1 MQKYAAEAVKK
12 LPEEDLL
19 PLTPDQ
25 ITNISKSEATN
36 IITQH
41 YAQDDTNTSS
51 TPTDEDIRNETTMQR
66 YILENEYAMA
76 QLNLR
81 PIIWMKR

>member
-1 MQKYAAEAVKK
+1 MDLYQMQKYAAEAVKK

-41 YAQDDTNTSS
+41 YAQDDTNIHHLRQQMKIYEMKQQCKDMYWRMNMPWHSS
-51 TPTDEDIRNETTMQR
+51 ICD
-66 YILENEYAMA
+66 L
-76 QLNLR
+76 
-81 PIIWMKR
+81 